1 MFFRRRARRRLPDD
15 PVSLLGRHLG
25 EWVLLDAPSRER
37 LLGDIETLL
46 ATKSWEAARGF
57 ELTDEM
63 CTVIA
68 AQGALLVNGL
78 DVELLRHVRAI
89 VVHPSTV
96 VIRGPHAGPA
106 AGLVDDSPMYLDGEA
121 HDHQGPVL
129 LSWNVVR
136 RETSRPGTGRNVVI
150 HELAHKLD
158 MLDGAID
165 GTPPI
170 ADGDRRARFAAA
182 SVAVYDELRADP
194 GRPGAVL
201 RDYAASDPGE
211 FFAVASEA
219 FFDRPCALGE
229 AHTELYGALRD
240 YYCQDP
246 GERRRRAGLGD
257 DLATL

>member
-1 MFFRRRARRRLPDD
+1 MFFRRRARRQLPDD
-15 PVSLLGRHLG
+15 PFPLLERHLG
-25 EWVLLDAPSRER
+25 EWALLDESSRQR

-46 ATKSWEAARGF
+46 ATKSWEPARGF
-57 ELTDEM
+57 VLTDEM

-106 AGLVDDSPMYLDGEA
+106 VGLVDDSPMYLDGEA

-136 RETSRPGTGRNVVI
+136 RETSRPGSGRNVVI

-170 ADGDRRARFAAA
+170 AGDVERARFAAA
-182 SVAVYDELRADP
+182 SRAVYEHLRAEP
-194 GRPGAVL
+194 GRPDEVL

-219 FFDRPCALGE
+219 FFDRPGALGDT
-229 AHTELYGALRD
+229 HPDLYAVLRD
-240 YYCQDP
+240 YYGQDP
-246 GERRRRAGLGD
+246 GERRRRAGVGD
-257 DLATL
+257 DLRAL